1 LDEVTSGKKRKR
13 VTIDGVVRGIEL
25 RVKKKK
31 KPDPTPRNPFPSVV
45 EKGLV
50 TDEEARELWDM

>member
-1 LDEVTSGKKRKR
+1 
-13 VTIDGVVRGIEL
+13 VTIDGVARSMGL

-31 KPDPTPRNPFPSVV
+31 KPDPTPRNPFPHVV

-50 TDEEARELWDM
+50 IELEARELWDV